1 MIATSDI
8 PGGVVNMVYGS
19 QSPLSLTLA
28 QHQHVQAVWYF
39 GYPEGALFIC
49 CLVIDIDIDI
59 DIEITTCLPGY
70 INRMEEL
77 ESFK

>member
-19 QSPLSLTLA
+19 QSPLSLALA

-39 GYPEGALFIC
+39 GYPEGAYTWNVCYSLEI
-49 CLVIDIDIDI
+49 ID
-59 DIEITTCLPGY
+59 LKLKP
-70 INRMEEL
+70 L
-77 ESFK
+77 EYGLSLIL